1 MLRPLPGTTP
11 AAPDDDGRVDPSYA
25 AAVASGDPAAVH
37 AAILASRFLVP
48 VVALPGT
55 AGADAEMAVPALVA
69 ADGARALPVFSSYD
83 ELRAWRQDARPVPMN
98 GARVIRGA
106 VDEGYDGIVIDVAGE
121 RPITIADDDLR
132 RLADGYRSADG

>member
-1 MLRPLPGTTP
+1 MTP
-11 AAPDDDGRVDPSYA
+11 AAPDDDGRVDPLYA
-25 AAVASGDPAAVH
+25 AAIASGDPSAVH

-69 ADGARALPVFSSYD
+69 TDGARALPVFSSYD

-132 RLADGYRSADG
+132 RLADG